1 MHNPNEDKIISIRT
15 ATEKGRG
22 SGMTRRELPD
32 RLKEEFDG
40 LMEEIVNFRDKIF
53 PSQIQNKS

>member
-22 SGMTRRELPD
+22 SWITRRELPD
-32 RLKEEFDG
+32 RLKGEFDD
-40 LMEEIVNFRDKIF
+40 LMEKVSSFEKKIS
-53 PSQIQNKS
+53 PSQIWNRC

>member
-22 SGMTRRELPD
+22 SGMTRRELPN
-32 RLKEEFDG
+32 RLKEEFDD
-40 LMEEIVNFRDKIF
+40 LMEKVTSFKKKIS
-53 PSQIQNKS
+53 PSHIRNKY